1 MIPNKIIIP
10 PKNCIIDKYSP
21 NISQARKAAVTGSL
35 IKVREASPVFTF
47 PKAQVINPIP
57 INWLIKAKQNTTNQ
71 PEKEFGKKVSFA
83 NKTITSKVTALKKVP
98 TKNII

>member
-10 PKNCIIDKYSP
+10 PKNCIADKYSP

-35 IKVREASPVFTF
+35 IKVREASPVFTL

-57 INWLIKAKQNTTNQ
+57 IN
-71 PEKEFGKKVSFA
+71 
-83 NKTITSKVTALKKVP
+83 
-98 TKNII
+98 